1 MEVILLDSVH
11 KLGNRGQTVK
21 VKPGFARNFLF
32 PRKLA
37 LPATDG
43 NKRVFQEN
51 ERHLIKRDIEA
62 AASARDR
69 AARLG
74 DLSVS
79 ISVQVGDEDKMYGSV
94 TPLDI
99 VRLLKEQGHEIER
112 REVLLEEP
120 IKQLGVYT
128 IDLRLHRDV
137 TTPVKV
143 WVVKE

>member
-21 VKPGFARNFLF
+21 VKPGFARNYLF
-32 PRKLA
+32 PRNLA
-37 LPATDG
+37 LPATEG
-43 NKRVFQEN
+43 NKKVFQEN

-62 AASARDR
+62 AGAARER
-69 AARLG
+69 AAKLG

-79 ISVQVGDEDKMYGSV
+79 ITVQVGEEDKMYGSV
-94 TPLDI
+94 TSLDI
-99 VRLLKEQGHEIER
+99 VRKLQEQGHEVDR
-112 REVLLEEP
+112 REVMLVDP
-120 IKQLGVYT
+120 IKALGEYT

>member
-11 KLGNRGQTVK
+11 KLGTRGQTVK

-43 NKRVFQEN
+43 NKKVFQET
-51 ERHLIKRDIEA
+51 ERHLIKRDMEA
-62 AASARDR
+62 ASAARDR

-79 ISVQVGDEDKMYGSV
+79 ISVQVGEEDKMYGSV
-94 TPLDI
+94 TSLDI
-99 VRLLKEQGHEIER
+99 VRLLKEQGHEVER
-112 REVLLEEP
+112 REVMLDDP

-143 WVVKE
+143 SVVKE